1 MIKNLLAFI
10 ASIIF
15 SFGTVILIKK
25 LNLPPFTTFSV
36 AICASHLL
44 MMIAMIQHFIF
55 RFNKDK

>member
-1 MIKNLLAFI
+1 MIKNVLAFI
-10 ASIIF
+10 ASIVF

-44 MMIAMIQHFIF
+44 MMIAMIQHFWSK
-55 RFNKDK
+55 FNSPK